1 MKRRRAQQAMVK
13 PAAAVVLV
21 LLLIIG
27 VSWASCRKKKEAQTP
42 VVELTT
48 DVIISEI
55 MTNNTGTVSDG
66 AGNHPDY
73 IELHNTSGEPQD
85 ISGWG
90 LSDREDRLWVFPD
103 KTVLPPDGYILVW
116 CTGEKVE
123 NALIA
128 DFKLGAEDVIRLTN
142 AMGEPLFTMEIPSIY
157 TGYTLS
163 WDADARQYVQMLP
176 SPLYPN
182 TPKGVAA
189 YEESRKLE
197 QEAADAPL
205 AVGTTAHHNGIYI
218 SEFMARNGTTIAGP
232 NGQYPDWIELY
243 NTTKNPVDL
252 SGCGLSDDISKPYK
266 FVFPQGTVIGARE
279 YLLVWC
285 MAEDIEGYISLPFNL
300 SGSKGDCL
308 VLVDNNSGI
317 LDMCAF
323 NAQQKDWSMRRE
335 QSGADLDTKANA
347 FVASDQPTPGFP
359 NTPQGY
365 AAFDKQRN
373 PDVGVHDITFSEIL
387 SDGYRY
393 KLDSKNV
400 PDDDD
405 LGKWVELYNR
415 SDQTVSLTGY
425 SLSDNEKKPTKWV
438 FPEGTSIA
446 GKGYL
451 ILYMSGS
458 LPLEGKKE
466 DTVTPEMKALTLD
479 FSVSDQGETLYL
491 YNDQQTLIDRV
502 TVPASV
508 ACVSYAK
515 VGDTWGLCETPTPK
529 AANTAPLMGSAYCEA
544 PVVSLPSGV
553 YHGAQ
558 TVSMEVPAGT
568 YVTYTLDCTTPTE
581 ASTRY
586 RAGEQLTFSENA
598 VLRARTFSENGTGY
612 KSPVVSNTYI
622 IVGDKQTT
630 DAHDSTLP
638 VCFLV
643 TDPDNLFNVD
653 YGIYVVGSHYQG
665 KTAAT
670 AWTTPAND
678 RKLGANYNQRGREW
692 ERQAHWTY
700 TSAGGQ
706 NVLYESDLMI
716 RIFGSYSRYQKQRNF
731 ALIARKGYG
740 GSAFD
745 YPFFDNRPSDWAY
758 ESLVLRCSAKDA
770 VATKIRDCLMTG
782 LLEDGGVDL
791 CVQAYVQTALYLNGQ
806 YWGVYN
812 LREKVSR
819 AYIAQ
824 HYSINN
830 KDTIDVLRGNGVLV
844 AGDPK
849 AVDDYAALIDF
860 CKSKN
865 CDLSNYGDYQYVCS
879 QIDVENFAL
888 YCAAEI
894 IVGNNDSGNIKWWR
908 SSEKDGKWRWIY
920 YDFCDAMARNDE
932 KEDAYTNGYRRD
944 FFTKYFHPDGHGAS
958 KGFSTVLARSLL
970 KNNEFVEIFLKACAK
985 MVNDVYSPEKI
996 VAKVDELSGNIAS
1009 EIEWDFPRW
1018 ELTVKNWKAHLSNV
1032 KGYANH
1038 YQEYYFKYLK
1048 AYIKKNTNY
1057 KLTDQKMKELFG
1069 RTE

>member
-13 PAAAVVLV
+13 PAAAVGLV

-205 AVGTTAHHNGIYI
+205 AVGTTAHHNGVYI

-317 LDMCAF
+317 LDMCEF
-323 NAQQKDWSMRRE
+323 NAQQKNWSMRRE
-335 QSGADLDTKANA
+335 QSGADLDTKPSA

-387 SDGYRY
+387 SDG
-393 KLDSKNV
+393 
-400 PDDDD
+400 
-405 LGKWVELYNR
+405 
-415 SDQTVSLTGY
+415 
-425 SLSDNEKKPTKWV
+425 
-438 FPEGTSIA
+438 
-446 GKGYL
+446 
-451 ILYMSGS
+451 
-458 LPLEGKKE
+458 
-466 DTVTPEMKALTLD
+466 
-479 FSVSDQGETLYL
+479 
-491 YNDQQTLIDRV
+491 
-502 TVPASV
+502 
-508 ACVSYAK
+508 
-515 VGDTWGLCETPTPK
+515 
-529 AANTAPLMGSAYCEA
+529 
-544 PVVSLPSGV
+544 
-553 YHGAQ
+553 
-558 TVSMEVPAGT
+558 
-568 YVTYTLDCTTPTE
+568 
-581 ASTRY
+581 
-586 RAGEQLTFSENA
+586 
-598 VLRARTFSENGTGY
+598 
-612 KSPVVSNTYI
+612 
-622 IVGDKQTT
+622 
-630 DAHDSTLP
+630 
-638 VCFLV
+638 
-643 TDPDNLFNVD
+643 
-653 YGIYVVGSHYQG
+653 
-665 KTAAT
+665 
-670 AWTTPAND
+670 
-678 RKLGANYNQRGREW
+678 
-692 ERQAHWTY
+692 
-700 TSAGGQ
+700 
-706 NVLYESDLMI
+706 
-716 RIFGSYSRYQKQRNF
+716 
-731 ALIARKGYG
+731 
-740 GSAFD
+740 
-745 YPFFDNRPSDWAY
+745 
-758 ESLVLRCSAKDA
+758 
-770 VATKIRDCLMTG
+770 
-782 LLEDGGVDL
+782 
-791 CVQAYVQTALYLNGQ
+791 
-806 YWGVYN
+806 
-812 LREKVSR
+812 
-819 AYIAQ
+819 
-824 HYSINN
+824 
-830 KDTIDVLRGNGVLV
+830 
-844 AGDPK
+844 
-849 AVDDYAALIDF
+849 
-860 CKSKN
+860 
-865 CDLSNYGDYQYVCS
+865 
-879 QIDVENFAL
+879 
-888 YCAAEI
+888 
-894 IVGNNDSGNIKWWR
+894 
-908 SSEKDGKWRWIY
+908 
-920 YDFCDAMARNDE
+920 
-932 KEDAYTNGYRRD
+932 
-944 FFTKYFHPDGHGAS
+944 
-958 KGFSTVLARSLL
+958 
-970 KNNEFVEIFLKACAK
+970 
-985 MVNDVYSPEKI
+985 
-996 VAKVDELSGNIAS
+996 
-1009 EIEWDFPRW
+1009 
-1018 ELTVKNWKAHLSNV
+1018 
-1032 KGYANH
+1032 
-1038 YQEYYFKYLK
+1038 
-1048 AYIKKNTNY
+1048 
-1057 KLTDQKMKELFG
+1057 
-1069 RTE
+1069 